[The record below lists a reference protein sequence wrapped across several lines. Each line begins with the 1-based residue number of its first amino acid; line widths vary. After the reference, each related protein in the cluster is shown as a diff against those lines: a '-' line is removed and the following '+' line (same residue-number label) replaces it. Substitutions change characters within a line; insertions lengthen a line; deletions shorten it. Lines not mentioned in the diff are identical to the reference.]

1 MALYRTEGPFL
12 HNISVFTSPAR
23 LEAGKTFVIEV
34 KGNLAGRSNQPP
46 GILGLSSQAL
56 TYVTVESLGMTLK
69 VNVMD
74 DGSFTVSSDWILNV
88 AGKYE
93 INITVSNPLSTLSS
107 TLHLYILP
115 PFPGNLTVSLLHG
128 PLNVP
133 SCIPTVHL
141 DSDGVTEG
149 VAAYWADPVTLQAFK
164 WTFESEGVH
173 AVSVNASCLYGWKQ
187 KTIHVVVLSP
197 GCSHLKGILCGNHLT
212 SAVRIFAARQAY
224 PTNTDIIFQAV
235 TDVPDPVFVWHF
247 GDYTS
252 ATTTSRI
259 ITRKYL
265 KPGRYN
271 VSVIMS
277 HGKMA
282 VTSDMF
288 PVVVQRTV
296 KLNRLVHRASVL
308 QNHTVVF
315 SCRVNMGTDINFLW
329 SFGDGT
335 SRSGQSTERHI
346 FHRTGEF
353 RVEVTASNLVSSAS
367 LSSHIFV
374 VDQPC
379 QPPPVK
385 NMGPLKLQVR
395 RYEVVHLGVTYE
407 TEVDCDVSR
416 GLRYSW
422 TLFDSA
428 GQAVPL
434 PLTDTHRQILI
445 VQSHLLEYDTY
456 TATARVQVVGSVVYS
471 NYSVKVQVMPSPP
484 VAFIQGG
491 TNIFLNNRNTIVTLD
506 GQASYDPDFPT
517 NPLSYSWACKPVST
531 ITSSCFNQHIPTS
544 SLVLKFPASFLKTN
558 FDQFQFTLTVQ
569 SGERS
574 ASSETFLTV
583 TSNLIGKLS
592 IYCPE
597 CRGDRVNWDQS
608 FSVGT
613 VCEACHIPAR
623 HIQYT
628 WSLYLVNASS
638 KPFTEV
644 PFCHTVDLS
653 TMSAIMESPATSTL
667 HPPVTNVSQN
677 TQTTPYSSSSAVTVA
692 TFETRNGDVDLADS
706 GASTTRSGDTSD
718 KAALPESSPRVLNN
732 DGVLY
737 SDYLIQGD
745 ISSETSV
752 ESDSS
757 ADWDFSFRVLESSNA
772 GGRLDP
778 DYGAP
783 FPNAEEGDPGMSA
796 GRPRGEDGERFSA
809 GDVSMFDMGLH
820 KDEGSNLVD
829 SKPFVAIQAPTLLD
843 LPRNPLNRGLF
854 ESFTYTGISC
864 SFLKIK
870 PFSLRPRSRY
880 MLEVTA
886 KSQSRRLGRTQLFL
900 QTNPVP
906 EGLACQVQPVRGLE
920 LHTHFSIFCTSGK
933 EDLVYEYSFS
943 VGDRLPRTLY
953 QGRDFQYY
961 FSLPSGDP
969 RDDYKVTIYTEIRSS
984 TYGSA
989 TKPCPVTVQVQPSFL
1004 RDTSSSS
1011 SHHDPDLEL
1020 SESGLRN
1027 LSALV
1032 QLGNSMEI
1040 RNYISLLTSI
1050 LNRLSLETEA
1060 NTHAQRH
1067 MRTVLI
1073 RTLCEL
1079 ESSDQESMT
1088 DNICILN
1095 DLLRVTSQVT
1105 LASAKRVTAHIQMM
1119 SEQFS
1124 ASSAYRHYIIN
1135 QKVLNTALTLLSHSL
1150 QVVTTCTFTPDITQ
1164 EDSTADGNLRND
1176 ENTPNSTAVNSSTSG
1191 HIKQGRSPPAKQAV
1205 MLVADI
1211 LQAASELMLKYIL
1224 FHETKEHRVS
1234 SSLINL
1240 YAASQ
1245 NNTSTV
1251 INSGSV
1257 RVYMPASFIQI
1268 LFLQHGPCV
1277 LTVLTELA
1285 HSPYTW
1291 ANPTQVSGPVVDLSL
1306 YKCNTRR
1313 RIHVSSLIQPFNTEL
1328 RHTQR
1333 NKSSSWEF
1341 ALLRSRVNYHS
1352 FNITQEHLLQSIQF
1366 TLLFRPTT
1374 KKAFPLMVL
1383 FRMFEKPTPRMH
1395 HLRKIYRWES
1405 NTSRITLPSS
1415 YLSAAGVGHL
1425 ALLNADFGK
1434 APRANHLTEE
1444 ISYSLTVDSSLCL
1457 SWDGQQ
1463 GAWTHQGC
1471 RTQLADTDSAVS
1483 CSCHRLR
1490 PLTVK
1495 QQQIQSIHSTA
1506 DVNPFLSASTDLT
1519 VLGMLLLF
1527 VCLYVAG
1534 LAACK
1539 RADVVATQSQ
1549 RVHYLSDNSASDP
1562 YLYAVTTH
1570 TGLSSAARMSA
1581 KVYISLY
1588 GEDGFSQTKEL
1599 HVPGCTLF
1607 RRNSKDIFI
1616 LSAAE
1621 SLGPVWGVHIWH
1633 DNSGPS
1639 PDWYLTQ
1646 VEVSEVLRGHV
1657 VGCSWLFAAQCWL
1670 AANKGDGRVERML
1683 RVCTQG
1689 INFAQMLRLKLN
1701 DYLADFH
1708 TWVSVYSCPSPSS
1721 FTHTQRLSVCL
1732 LLLLGY
1738 ACVGAVIVAQT
1749 DDQPLFAL
1757 GFVDVSAGAVTNG
1770 LVSVV
1775 AVLPVATAVSFLFR
1789 LRAVQPTG
1797 SRVHRV
1803 KCRKTEKEYSE
1814 DPLSLSDG
1822 TFDRRL
1828 SWSSL
1833 QQWDE
1838 SWMQKYQ
1845 DADLSVSYSNVD
1857 EAPHKNKSEFL
1868 PGSSRFH
1875 ETQRACLSRAKDEG
1889 QKEKGLQGRCSP
1901 DSSSERGSYYDATD
1915 KLRERP
1921 TCQRRVCLAWT
1932 LCLLL
1937 SLSCLVLS
1945 AVLGMRFNSGKVL
1958 LWVHSLFISLMSCI
1972 FIIQPALI
1980 LAVALAVSCWHR
1992 KTSDFHTFF
2001 RLREFNIEAMKLW
2014 SHRGINGAEEQLT
2027 ESAFTYRRRSH
2038 LKKLLRARR
2047 RARYLGLVRPPTL
2060 AELRKTHRRKRREAV
2075 IHKTLRD
2082 LSLSVAMLSLMMCIT
2097 YDSSF
2102 REHYQLNRAVRR
2114 HFVRNRDHSFMLI
2127 QKHTEWWNWS
2137 QTGLIES
2144 LYEHTSAQT
2153 EVSYDFKLQRDL
2165 KLQVGEENSDYQPHI
2180 VIGEPILQKI
2190 EISDTS
2196 PTEVPVMTST
2206 TLCGRLSCYSG
2217 PSATVGLG
2225 HTKSDSASKLKLLRS
2240 AGWLDG
2246 RTVALKVQ
2254 FTLYSPAPNLF
2265 TSVTLLAER
2274 SPTGVLLPSVEV
2286 HSVRVHHTPTAWDYA
2301 VMVCKLLFLFL
2312 SLIQISCQV
2321 SSMGQQGLIGYW
2333 TTPCSW
2339 VEVGVPTATLVHYV
2353 CHIYHSAVI
2362 MSVAEL
2368 LERNNHRGRVDV
2380 RLLASWE
2387 QFLRTLRGIM
2397 LFLLTIKCV
2406 AVLRVNRTFATPAKL
2421 LSRLFSSLLWPM
2433 ISGVILLMASSCLGH
2448 LLHIQSSWAVSP
2460 IHVLLRT
2467 LPCVLYRG
2475 LRATSNN
2482 RGLLHSDCD
2491 VFTCG
2496 VLYLS
2501 AVVWTAV
2508 VIGVMSSLV
2517 RSARRSHSRRNLI
2530 TIAELAN
2537 YIRLRV
2543 SELTT
2548 GQHEEARIDNHT
2560 EGRAYYLEECE
2571 SLVDEL
2577 LFRLNALSD
2586 SLHLKAHR
2594 YRKES
2599 PVISLTPEPSNMDS
2613 QGSARSQ
2620 IIMNGT
2626 HSDDQCLL
2634 NLGGTSTMSHLFRSQ
2649 ANKDI
2654 LQQRG
2659 QTGCNPSSNF
2669 VVASDDSLKG
2679 KKCPESAGK
2688 SQTAYTTSPPEVVVK
2703 VLVHEDPAR
2712 AVPDKH

>member
-1 MALYRTEGPFL
+1 MHSCRSRCTCSSLLFSRSLPLEASSSITVHPEFRSIVEARVRAVMLRAFVFFALHSLSALASSSGQQSSPWFIGCVSASSSLGFHGPTGVGARDLDPVASQDGSMALYRTEGPFL

-34 KGNLAGRSNQPP
+34 KGNLAGR
-46 GILGLSSQAL
+46 ILGLSSQAL

-69 VNVMD
+69 VNVTD

-93 INITVSNPLSTLSS
+93 ISKFTRE
-107 TLHLYILP
+107 
-115 PFPGNLTVSLLHG
+115 NLMS
-128 PLNVP
+128 
-133 SCIPTVHL
+133 
-141 DSDGVTEG
+141 
-149 VAAYWADPVTLQAFK
+149 
-164 WTFESEGVH
+164 
-173 AVSVNASCLYGWKQ
+173 
-187 KTIHVVVLSP
+187 
-197 GCSHLKGILCGNHLT
+197 
-212 SAVRIFAARQAY
+212 VRIFAARQAY

-252 ATTTSRI
+252 ATTTSRT

-367 LSSHIFV
+367 LSSRIFV

-395 RYEVVHLGVTYE
+395 RYEAVHLGVTYE

-422 TLFDSA
+422 TLCDSA
-428 GQAVPL
+428 GQAVLL

-544 SLVLKFPASFLKTN
+544 SPVLKFPASFLKTN

-583 TSNLIGKLS
+583 TSNLVGKLS

-608 FSVGT
+608 FSVGA
-613 VCEACHIPAR
+613 VCEDCHIPAQ

-628 WSLYLVNASS
+628 WSLFLVNASS

-644 PFCHTVDLS
+644 PFCYTVDLS

-667 HPPVTNVSQN
+667 HLPVTNVSQN
-677 TQTTPYSSSSAVTVA
+677 TQTTPYSSSSPVTVA
-692 TFETRNGDVDLADS
+692 TFETR
-706 GASTTRSGDTSD
+706 
-718 KAALPESSPRVLNN
+718 KAYHSVTKCDFFPHPAGLPESSPRVLNN

-745 ISSETSV
+745 ISSEISV
-752 ESDSS
+752 EPDSS
-757 ADWDFSFRVLESSNA
+757 ADWDFSFRVLESGNA
-772 GGRLDP
+772 SGRL

-783 FPNAEEGDPGMSA
+783 FPNTEEGDPGMSA
-796 GRPRGEDGERFSA
+796 GRPRGEDGESFSA
-809 GDVSMFDMGLH
+809 GDVLMFDMGLH

-886 KSQSRRLGRTQLFL
+886 KSQSRRVGRTQLFL

-1004 RDTSSSS
+1004 RDASSSS

-1032 QLGNSMEI
+1032 QLGNSVEI

-1060 NTHAQRH
+1060 NTHAQTH

-1079 ESSDQESMT
+1079 ESSDQVSMT

-1124 ASSAYRHYIIN
+1124 ASSAYRRYIIN
-1135 QKVLNTALTLLSHSL
+1135 QKVLNTALTLLSRSL

-1191 HIKQGRSPPAKQAV
+1191 HIKQGSSPPAKQAV

-1211 LQAASELMLKYIL
+1211 LQAASELMLVRQNTFKTISPQ
-1224 FHETKEHRVS
+1224 VS

-1291 ANPTQVSGPVVDLSL
+1291 ANPTQLSGPVVDLSL

-1341 ALLRSRVNYHS
+1341 TLLRSRVNYHS
-1352 FNITQEHLLQSIQF
+1352 FNITQEHLLQSIQ
-1366 TLLFRPTT
+1366 LNLVFRPTT

-1395 HLRKIYRWES
+1395 HLHKIYRCES

-1506 DVNPFLSASTDLT
+1506 DVNSFLSASTDLT

-1527 VCLYVAG
+1527 VCLYFAG

-1562 YLYAVTTH
+1562 YLYAVTTR

-1599 HVPGCTLF
+1599 QVPGCTLF
-1607 RRNSKDIFI
+1607 RRNSKETFI

-1670 AANKGDGRVERML
+1670 AASKGDGRVERML

-1721 FTHTQRLSVCL
+1721 FTHTERLSVCL

-1814 DPLSLSDG
+1814 GKLPLC
-1822 TFDRRL
+1822 
-1828 SWSSL
+1828 
-1833 QQWDE
+1833 
-1838 SWMQKYQ
+1838 
-1845 DADLSVSYSNVD
+1845 A
-1857 EAPHKNKSEFL
+1857 
-1868 PGSSRFH
+1868 
-1875 ETQRACLSRAKDEG
+1875 
-1889 QKEKGLQGRCSP
+1889 
-1901 DSSSERGSYYDATD
+1901 
-1915 KLRERP
+1915 
-1921 TCQRRVCLAWT
+1921 
-1932 LCLLL
+1932 
-1937 SLSCLVLS
+1937 
-1945 AVLGMRFNSGKVL
+1945 
-1958 LWVHSLFISLMSCI
+1958 
-1972 FIIQPALI
+1972 
-1980 LAVALAVSCWHR
+1980 
-1992 KTSDFHTFF
+1992 
-2001 RLREFNIEAMKLW
+2001 
-2014 SHRGINGAEEQLT
+2014 
-2027 ESAFTYRRRSH
+2027 
-2038 LKKLLRARR
+2038 
-2047 RARYLGLVRPPTL
+2047 
-2060 AELRKTHRRKRREAV
+2060 RKRREAL

-2082 LSLSVAMLSLMMCIT
+2082 LSLSVVMLSLMMCIT

-2102 REHYQLNRAVRR
+2102 RDHYQLNRAVRR
-2114 HFVRNRDHSFMLI
+2114 HFVRNRDHSFMSI
-2127 QKHTEWWNWS
+2127 QKHAEWWNWS

-2144 LYEHTSAQT
+2144 LYEHTSAKT

-2165 KLQVGEENSDYQPHI
+2165 KLQVA
-2180 VIGEPILQKI
+2180 VL
-2190 EISDTS
+2190 
-2196 PTEVPVMTST
+2196 
-2206 TLCGRLSCYSG
+2206 LLSCR
-2217 PSATVGLG
+2217 
-2225 HTKSDSASKLKLLRS
+2225 SDSASKLKLLRS
-2240 AGWLDG
+2240 AGWLDR

-2254 FTLYSPAPNLF
+2254 FTLYSPTPNLF

-2368 LERNNHRGRVDV
+2368 LERNNHRGRVDIC
-2380 RLLASWE
+2380 LPL

-2421 LSRLFSSLLWPM
+2421 LARLFSSLLWPM

-2508 VIGVMSSLV
+2508 VHV
-2517 RSARRSHSRRNLI
+2517 SHII
-2530 TIAELAN
+2530 TFCLCGW
-2537 YIRLRV
+2537 LLCFV
-2543 SELTT
+2543 CVCTFPFF
-2548 GQHEEARIDNHT
+2548 Q
-2560 EGRAYYLEECE
+2560 AYYLEECE

-2594 YRKES
+2594 YREGS
-2599 PVISLTPEPSNMDS
+2599 PVISPTPEPSNMDS
-2613 QGSARSQ
+2613 QVNPS
-2620 IIMNGT
+2620 IYV
-2626 HSDDQCLL
+2626 
-2634 NLGGTSTMSHLFRSQ
+2634 SQ

-2688 SQTAYTTSPPEVVVK
+2688 SQTTYTTSPPEVLVK
-2703 VLVHEDPAR
+2703 VLVHEDPGR

>member
-1 MALYRTEGPFL
+1 
-12 HNISVFTSPAR
+12 
-23 LEAGKTFVIEV
+23 
-34 KGNLAGRSNQPP
+34 LACTKNR
-46 GILGLSSQAL
+46 
-56 TYVTVESLGMTLK
+56 K
-69 VNVMD
+69 
-74 DGSFTVSSDWILNV
+74 
-88 AGKYE
+88 
-93 INITVSNPLSTLSS
+93 
-107 TLHLYILP
+107 
-115 PFPGNLTVSLLHG
+115 
-128 PLNVP
+128 
-133 SCIPTVHL
+133 
-141 DSDGVTEG
+141 
-149 VAAYWADPVTLQAFK
+149 
-164 WTFESEGVH
+164 
-173 AVSVNASCLYGWKQ
+173 
-187 KTIHVVVLSP
+187 LSP
-197 GCSHLKGILCGNHLT
+197 QVRLNLK
-212 SAVRIFAARQAY
+212 RIFAARQAY

-288 PVVVQRTV
+288 PVVIQRTV

-558 FDQFQFTLTVQ
+558 FDHFQFTLTVQ

-718 KAALPESSPRVLNN
+718 KAGVLLSSPRVLNN

-772 GGRLDP
+772 GGRL

-1191 HIKQGRSPPAKQAV
+1191 HIKQGRSPPEKQAV

-1211 LQAASELMLKYIL
+1211 LQAASELMLVRQNTFKTISPQ
-1224 FHETKEHRVS
+1224 VS

-1670 AANKGDGRVERML
+1670 AVNKGDGRVERML

-1797 SRVHRV
+1797 SRVQRV

-1814 DPLSLSDG
+1814 GKLPLC
-1822 TFDRRL
+1822 
-1828 SWSSL
+1828 
-1833 QQWDE
+1833 
-1838 SWMQKYQ
+1838 
-1845 DADLSVSYSNVD
+1845 A
-1857 EAPHKNKSEFL
+1857 
-1868 PGSSRFH
+1868 
-1875 ETQRACLSRAKDEG
+1875 
-1889 QKEKGLQGRCSP
+1889 
-1901 DSSSERGSYYDATD
+1901 
-1915 KLRERP
+1915 
-1921 TCQRRVCLAWT
+1921 
-1932 LCLLL
+1932 
-1937 SLSCLVLS
+1937 
-1945 AVLGMRFNSGKVL
+1945 
-1958 LWVHSLFISLMSCI
+1958 
-1972 FIIQPALI
+1972 
-1980 LAVALAVSCWHR
+1980 
-1992 KTSDFHTFF
+1992 
-2001 RLREFNIEAMKLW
+2001 
-2014 SHRGINGAEEQLT
+2014 
-2027 ESAFTYRRRSH
+2027 
-2038 LKKLLRARR
+2038 
-2047 RARYLGLVRPPTL
+2047 
-2060 AELRKTHRRKRREAV
+2060 RKRREAV

-2144 LYEHTSAQT
+2144 LYEHTS
-2153 EVSYDFKLQRDL
+2153 
-2165 KLQVGEENSDYQPHI
+2165 PHI

-2196 PTEVPVMTST
+2196 PTEVF
-2206 TLCGRLSCYSG
+2206 LLLSCR
-2217 PSATVGLG
+2217 
-2225 HTKSDSASKLKLLRS
+2225 SDSASKLKLLRS

-2274 SPTGVLLPSVEV
+2274 SPTGVLLPSLEV

-2380 RLLASWE
+2380 QICFPL

-2508 VIGVMSSLV
+2508 VHV
-2517 RSARRSHSRRNLI
+2517 SHNI
-2530 TIAELAN
+2530 TFCLCGW
-2537 YIRLRV
+2537 LLCFV
-2543 SELTT
+2543 LFCTFPFF
-2548 GQHEEARIDNHT
+2548 Q
-2560 EGRAYYLEECE
+2560 AYYLEECE

-2599 PVISLTPEPSNMDS
+2599 PVISPTPEPSNMDS
-2613 QGSARSQ
+2613 QVNPS
-2620 IIMNGT
+2620 IYV
-2626 HSDDQCLL
+2626 
-2634 NLGGTSTMSHLFRSQ
+2634 SQ

-2688 SQTAYTTSPPEVVVK
+2688 SQTTYTTSPPEVVVK

>member
-34 KGNLAGRSNQPP
+34 KGNLAGRPNQPS

-56 TYVTVESLGMTLK
+56 FYVTVESLGMTLK
-69 VNVMD
+69 VNVTD

-93 INITVSNPLSTLSS
+93 ISKFTREHFMFLLMIFSSVNYSRKGPSVSNPVCS
-107 TLHLYILP
+107 I
-115 PFPGNLTVSLLHG
+115 
-128 PLNVP
+128 
-133 SCIPTVHL
+133 CIF
-141 DSDGVTEG
+141 S
-149 VAAYWADPVTLQAFK
+149 
-164 WTFESEGVH
+164 
-173 AVSVNASCLYGWKQ
+173 
-187 KTIHVVVLSP
+187 
-197 GCSHLKGILCGNHLT
+197 
-212 SAVRIFAARQAY
+212 VRIFAARQAY

-235 TDVPDPVFVWHF
+235 TDVPDPVEFVWHF

-252 ATTTSRI
+252 ATTTSRT

-271 VSVIMS
+271 VSVTMS

-296 KLNRLVHRASVL
+296 KLNKLVHRASVL

-315 SCRVNMGTDINFLW
+315 SCQVNVGTDVNFLW

-346 FHRTGEF
+346 FHRMGEF

-385 NMGPLKLQVR
+385 NMGPLKLQVQ

-428 GQAVPL
+428 GRAVPL
-434 PLTDTHRQILI
+434 RLTDTHRQTLI
-445 VQSHLLEYDTY
+445 VQSHLLQYDTY

-544 SLVLKFPASFLKTN
+544 SPVLKFPASFLKTN

-569 SGERS
+569 SRESS

-608 FSVGT
+608 FSVSA
-613 VCEACHIPAR
+613 VCEDCHIPAQ

-638 KPFTEV
+638 KPFTEGKFTYHSV
-644 PFCHTVDLS
+644 IKCDFFPHLAGLS
-653 TMSAIMESPATSTL
+653 
-667 HPPVTNVSQN
+667 
-677 TQTTPYSSSSAVTVA
+677 
-692 TFETRNGDVDLADS
+692 
-706 GASTTRSGDTSD
+706 
-718 KAALPESSPRVLNN
+718 ESSPRVLNN

-745 ISSETSV
+745 SSEIPV
-752 ESDSS
+752 EPDSS
-757 ADWDFSFRVLESSNA
+757 ADWDFSFPLLESGNA
-772 GGRLDP
+772 G

-796 GRPRGEDGERFSA
+796 GRPRGEDGESLSA

-820 KDEGSNLVD
+820 EDEGSNLVD

-854 ESFTYTGISC
+854 ESFTYTGISR

-870 PFSLRPRSRY
+870 PFSLRPGSRY

-900 QTNPVP
+900 KTNPVP

-920 LHTHFSIFCTSGK
+920 LHTHFSIFCTSGR
-933 EDLVYEYSFS
+933 EDLLYEYSFS

-1027 LSALV
+1027 LSAVV
-1032 QLGNSMEI
+1032 QLGNSVEI

-1105 LASAKRVTAHIQMM
+1105 VASAKRVTAHIQMI

-1124 ASSAYRHYIIN
+1124 TSSAPRRYLIN

-1150 QVVTTCTFTPDITQ
+1150 RVVTTCTFTPDITQ
-1164 EDSTADGNLRND
+1164 EDSTADENLRND
-1176 ENTPNSTAVNSSTSG
+1176 ENTPNSTAVNSSTGG
-1191 HIKQGRSPPAKQAV
+1191 HIKQGSSTPAKQAV
-1205 MLVADI
+1205 TLVADI
-1211 LQAASELMLKYIL
+1211 LQAAPELMLYIL

-1245 NNTSTV
+1245 NNKSTV

-1257 RVYMPASFIQI
+1257 RVHMPASFIQI

-1291 ANPTQVSGPVVDLSL
+1291 ANPTQLSGPVVDLSL

-1313 RIHVSSLIQPFNTEL
+1313 RIHISSLIQPINTEL

-1341 ALLRSRVNYHS
+1341 TLLRSRVNYHS
-1352 FNITQEHLLQSIQF
+1352 FNINQEHLLQSIQL
-1366 TLLFRPTT
+1366 TLVFRPTT

-1395 HLRKIYRWES
+1395 HLHKIYRWES

-1415 YLSAAGVGHL
+1415 YLNAAGVGHL

-1471 RTQLADTDSAVS
+1471 RTQLADTDSTVR

-1490 PLTVK
+1490 LLTVK

-1506 DVNPFLSASTDLT
+1506 DVDLFLSASTDLT

-1527 VCLYVAG
+1527 VCLYVTG
-1534 LAACK
+1534 LVACK

-1599 HVPGCTLF
+1599 QVPGCTLF
-1607 RRNSKDIFI
+1607 RRNSKDTFI

-1621 SLGPVWGVHIWH
+1621 SLGPVWAVHIWH

-1670 AANKGDGRVERML
+1670 AASKGDGRVERML

-1689 INFAQMLRLKLN
+1689 INFAQMLRLKLY

-1738 ACVGAVIVAQT
+1738 ACVGAVIAAQT
-1749 DDQPLFAL
+1749 DDQLLFVL

-1797 SRVHRV
+1797 SRVQRA
-1803 KCRKTEKEYSE
+1803 KGRKTEKEYSE
-1814 DPLSLSDG
+1814 D
-1822 TFDRRL
+1822 
-1828 SWSSL
+1828 
-1833 QQWDE
+1833 
-1838 SWMQKYQ
+1838 
-1845 DADLSVSYSNVD
+1845 LSVSYSNAD
-1857 EAPHKNKSEFL
+1857 EAPHKKQSEFL
-1868 PGSSRFH
+1868 PDSSTFH

-1889 QKEKGLQGRCSP
+1889 QKEKDRQGRCSP
-1901 DSSSERGSYYDATD
+1901 DSSSERRSYYDDID

-1921 TCQRRVCLAWT
+1921 TCQWCVYLAWT

-1945 AVLGMRFNSGKVL
+1945 ALLGMRFNSGKVL

-1980 LAVALAVSCWHR
+1980 LAVAMAVSCWHR
-1992 KTSDFHTFF
+1992 KTSEFHTFF
-2001 RLREFNIEAMKLW
+2001 KTREFNIEALKLW

-2027 ESAFTYRRRSH
+2027 ESAFPHKRRSH
-2038 LKKLLRARR
+2038 LKKLLGARR

-2060 AELRKTHRRKRREAV
+2060 AELRKTHRRKRREAL

-2102 REHYQLNRAVRR
+2102 RDHYQLNRAVRR
-2114 HFVRNRDHSFMLI
+2114 HFVRNHDNSFMSI
-2127 QKHTEWWNWS
+2127 QKHVDWWNWS
-2137 QTGLIES
+2137 QTALIES
-2144 LYEHTSAQT
+2144 LYEHTSPKT
-2153 EVSYDFKLQRDL
+2153 E
-2165 KLQVGEENSDYQPHI
+2165 PHI

-2196 PTEVPVMTST
+2196 PAEVLMITPAV
-2206 TLCGRLSCYSG
+2206 LLLSCR
-2217 PSATVGLG
+2217 
-2225 HTKSDSASKLKLLRS
+2225 SDSASKLKLLRS

-2246 RTVALKVQ
+2246 RTVGLKVQ

-2265 TSVTLLAER
+2265 TSMTLLAEQ

-2301 VMVCKLLFLFL
+2301 VIVCKLLFLFL

-2339 VEVGVPTATLVHYV
+2339 VEVGVPTAALVHYV
-2353 CHIYHSAVI
+2353 CHIYHSTVI

-2368 LERNNHRGRVDV
+2368 LERNNDVDV

-2406 AVLRVNRTFATPAKL
+2406 AVLRVNRTFATSATL
-2421 LSRLFSSLLWPM
+2421 LARLLSSLLWPM
-2433 ISGVILLMASSCLGH
+2433 ISGVILLIASSCLGH

-2460 IHVLLRT
+2460 FHVLLRT
-2467 LPCVLYRG
+2467 LPCILYRG
-2475 LRATSNN
+2475 LGATSNN
-2482 RGLLHSDCD
+2482 RGLLQSDCD

-2496 VLYLS
+2496 FLYLS

-2508 VIGVMSSLV
+2508 VHVSYI
-2517 RSARRSHSRRNLI
+2517 I
-2530 TIAELAN
+2530 TFLFMW
-2537 YIRLRV
+2537 
-2543 SELTT
+2543 LTFPFF
-2548 GQHEEARIDNHT
+2548 Q
-2560 EGRAYYLEECE
+2560 AYYLKECE

-2586 SLHLKAHR
+2586 SLHHKAHR
-2594 YRKES
+2594 YREDS
-2599 PVISLTPEPSNMDS
+2599 PVISPTPEPSNMDS
-2613 QGSARSQ
+2613 QVNQS
-2620 IIMNGT
+2620 IYV
-2626 HSDDQCLL
+2626 
-2634 NLGGTSTMSHLFRSQ
+2634 SQ

-2669 VVASDDSLKG
+2669 VVASDDGLKS
-2679 KKCPESAGK
+2679 KNCPESAGK
-2688 SQTAYTTSPPEVVVK
+2688 SQIAYTGSPQDVVVN
-2703 VLVHEDPAR
+2703 VLVHEEPRR

>member
-1 MALYRTEGPFL
+1 ADMLRAFVFFALHSLSALASSSGQQSSPWFIGCVGASSSLGFHGPTGAGARDLDPVACSAHCLDEGMALYRTEGPFL

-23 LEAGKTFVIEV
+23 LEAGKTFVTEV
-34 KGNLAGRSNQPP
+34 KGNLAGRPNQPS

-56 TYVTVESLGMTLK
+56 FYVTVESLGMTLK
-69 VNVMD
+69 VNVTD

-93 INITVSNPLSTLSS
+93 ISKFTREHFMFLLMIFSSVNYSRKGPSVSNPVCS
-107 TLHLYILP
+107 I
-115 PFPGNLTVSLLHG
+115 
-128 PLNVP
+128 
-133 SCIPTVHL
+133 CIF
-141 DSDGVTEG
+141 S
-149 VAAYWADPVTLQAFK
+149 
-164 WTFESEGVH
+164 
-173 AVSVNASCLYGWKQ
+173 
-187 KTIHVVVLSP
+187 
-197 GCSHLKGILCGNHLT
+197 
-212 SAVRIFAARQAY
+212 VRIFAARQAY

-235 TDVPDPVFVWHF
+235 TDVPDPVEFVWHF

-252 ATTTSRI
+252 ATTTSRT

-271 VSVIMS
+271 VSVTMS

-296 KLNRLVHRASVL
+296 KLNKLVHRASVL

-315 SCRVNMGTDINFLW
+315 SCQVNMGTDVNFLW

-346 FHRTGEF
+346 FHRMGEF

-395 RYEVVHLGVTYE
+395 RYDVVHLGVTYE

-428 GQAVPL
+428 GRAVSL
-434 PLTDTHRQILI
+434 RLTDTHRQTLV
-445 VQSHLLEYDTY
+445 VQSHLLQYDTY

-531 ITSSCFNQHIPTS
+531 ITSSCFKQHIPTS
-544 SLVLKFPASFLKTN
+544 SPVLKFPASFLKTN

-569 SGERS
+569 SRESS

-608 FSVGT
+608 LSVSA
-613 VCEACHIPAR
+613 VCEDCHIPAQ

-638 KPFTEV
+638 KPFTEGK
-644 PFCHTVDLS
+644 FTVIKCDFFPHLAGLS
-653 TMSAIMESPATSTL
+653 
-667 HPPVTNVSQN
+667 
-677 TQTTPYSSSSAVTVA
+677 
-692 TFETRNGDVDLADS
+692 
-706 GASTTRSGDTSD
+706 
-718 KAALPESSPRVLNN
+718 ESSPRVLNN

-745 ISSETSV
+745 ISSEIPV
-752 ESDSS
+752 EPDSS
-757 ADWDFSFRVLESSNA
+757 ADWDFSFPLLESGNA
-772 GGRLDP
+772 G

-796 GRPRGEDGERFSA
+796 GRPRGEDGESFSA

-820 KDEGSNLVD
+820 EDEGSNLVD

-854 ESFTYTGISC
+854 ESFTYTGISR

-870 PFSLRPRSRY
+870 PFSLRPGSRY

-886 KSQSRRLGRTQLFL
+886 KSQSRRLGRIQLFL
-900 QTNPVP
+900 KTNPVP

-920 LHTHFSIFCTSGK
+920 LHTHFSIFCTSGR
-933 EDLVYEYSFS
+933 EDLLYEYSFS

-1027 LSALV
+1027 LSAVV
-1032 QLGNSMEI
+1032 QLGNSVEI

-1105 LASAKRVTAHIQMM
+1105 VASAKRVTAHIQMI

-1124 ASSAYRHYIIN
+1124 ASSAPHRYLIN

-1150 QVVTTCTFTPDITQ
+1150 RVVTTCTFTPDITQ
-1164 EDSTADGNLRND
+1164 EDSTADENLRND
-1176 ENTPNSTAVNSSTSG
+1176 ENTPNSTAVNSSTGG
-1191 HIKQGRSPPAKQAV
+1191 HIKQGSSTPAKQAV
-1205 MLVADI
+1205 TLVADI
-1211 LQAASELMLKYIL
+1211 LQAASELMLVRQNTLKTISPQI
-1224 FHETKEHRVS
+1224 S

-1257 RVYMPASFIQI
+1257 RVHMPASFIQI
-1268 LFLQHGPCV
+1268 LFLQHGPCI

-1291 ANPTQVSGPVVDLSL
+1291 ANPTQLSGPVVDLSL

-1313 RIHVSSLIQPFNTEL
+1313 RIHISSLIQPINTEL

-1341 ALLRSRVNYHS
+1341 TLLRSRVNYHS
-1352 FNITQEHLLQSIQF
+1352 FNINQEHLLQSIQL
-1366 TLLFRPTT
+1366 TLVFRPTT

-1395 HLRKIYRWES
+1395 HLHKIYRWES

-1415 YLSAAGVGHL
+1415 YLNAAGVGHL

-1471 RTQLADTDSAVS
+1471 RTQLADTDSTVR

-1495 QQQIQSIHSTA
+1495 QQQIQSIYSTA

-1534 LAACK
+1534 LVACK

-1599 HVPGCTLF
+1599 QVPGCTLF
-1607 RRNSKDIFI
+1607 RRNSKDTFI

-1621 SLGPVWGVHIWH
+1621 SLGPVWAVHIWH

-1670 AANKGDGRVERML
+1670 AASKGDGRVQRML
-1683 RVCTQG
+1683 RVCTQR
-1689 INFAQMLRLKLN
+1689 INFAQMLRLKLY

-1749 DDQPLFAL
+1749 DDQLLFAL

-1789 LRAVQPTG
+1789 LRVVQPTG
-1797 SRVHRV
+1797 SRVQRA
-1803 KCRKTEKEYSE
+1803 KGRKTEKEYSE
-1814 DPLSLSDG
+1814 D
-1822 TFDRRL
+1822 
-1828 SWSSL
+1828 
-1833 QQWDE
+1833 
-1838 SWMQKYQ
+1838 
-1845 DADLSVSYSNVD
+1845 LSVSYSNAD
-1857 EAPHKNKSEFL
+1857 EAPHKKQSEFL
-1868 PGSSRFH
+1868 PDSSTFH
-1875 ETQRACLSRAKDEG
+1875 ETQRTCLSRAKDEG
-1889 QKEKGLQGRCSP
+1889 QKEKDRQGRCSP
-1901 DSSSERGSYYDATD
+1901 DSSSERRSYYDDID

-1921 TCQRRVCLAWT
+1921 TCQWCVYLAWT
-1932 LCLLL
+1932 VCLLL

-1980 LAVALAVSCWHR
+1980 LAVAMAVSCWHR
-1992 KTSDFHTFF
+1992 KTSEFHTFF
-2001 RLREFNIEAMKLW
+2001 RTREFNIEALKLW

-2027 ESAFTYRRRSH
+2027 ESAFPHKRRSH
-2038 LKKLLRARR
+2038 LKKLLGARR

-2060 AELRKTHRRKRREAV
+2060 AELRKTHRRKRREAL

-2102 REHYQLNRAVRR
+2102 RDHYQLNRAVRR
-2114 HFVRNRDHSFMLI
+2114 HFVRNHDNSFMSI
-2127 QKHTEWWNWS
+2127 QKHVDWWNWS
-2137 QTGLIES
+2137 QTALIES
-2144 LYEHTSAQT
+2144 LYEHTSPKT
-2153 EVSYDFKLQRDL
+2153 E
-2165 KLQVGEENSDYQPHI
+2165 PHI

-2196 PTEVPVMTST
+2196 PAEVLMITPAV
-2206 TLCGRLSCYSG
+2206 LLLSCR
-2217 PSATVGLG
+2217 
-2225 HTKSDSASKLKLLRS
+2225 SDSASKLKLLRS

-2265 TSVTLLAER
+2265 TSMTLLAEQ

-2301 VMVCKLLFLFL
+2301 VIVCKLLFLFL

-2339 VEVGVPTATLVHYV
+2339 VEVGVPTAALVHYV
-2353 CHIYHSAVI
+2353 CHIYHSTVI

-2368 LERNNHRGRVDV
+2368 LERNNDVDV

-2406 AVLRVNRTFATPAKL
+2406 AVLRVNRTFATSATL
-2421 LSRLFSSLLWPM
+2421 LARLLSSLLWPM

-2460 IHVLLRT
+2460 FHVLLRT
-2467 LPCVLYRG
+2467 LPCILYRG
-2475 LRATSNN
+2475 LGATSNN
-2482 RGLLHSDCD
+2482 RGLLQSDCD

-2496 VLYLS
+2496 FLYLS

-2508 VIGVMSSLV
+2508 VHVSYIITFLFMLLV
-2517 RSARRSHSRRNLI
+2517 ALFCFGGFF
-2530 TIAELAN
+2530 TFPFF
-2537 YIRLRV
+2537 
-2543 SELTT
+2543 
-2548 GQHEEARIDNHT
+2548 Q
-2560 EGRAYYLEECE
+2560 AYYLKECE

-2594 YRKES
+2594 YREDS
-2599 PVISLTPEPSNMDS
+2599 PVISPTPEPSNMDS
-2613 QGSARSQ
+2613 QVNQS
-2620 IIMNGT
+2620 IY
-2626 HSDDQCLL
+2626 
-2634 NLGGTSTMSHLFRSQ
+2634 
-2649 ANKDI
+2649 
-2654 LQQRG
+2654 
-2659 QTGCNPSSNF
+2659 
-2669 VVASDDSLKG
+2669 
-2679 KKCPESAGK
+2679 SAGK
-2688 SQTAYTTSPPEVVVK
+2688 SQTAYTGSPQDVVVN
-2703 VLVHEDPAR
+2703 VLVHEEPGR

>member
-1 MALYRTEGPFL
+1 MHSCRSRCTCSSLLFSRSLPLEASSSIAVHPEFRSIVEARVRAVMLRAFVFFALHSLFALASSSGQQSSPWFIGCVSASSSLGFHGPTGVGARDLDPVASQDGSMALYRTEGPFL

-34 KGNLAGRSNQPP
+34 KGNLAGR
-46 GILGLSSQAL
+46 ILGLSSQAL

-69 VNVMD
+69 VNVTD

-93 INITVSNPLSTLSS
+93 ISKFTRE
-107 TLHLYILP
+107 
-115 PFPGNLTVSLLHG
+115 NLMS
-128 PLNVP
+128 
-133 SCIPTVHL
+133 
-141 DSDGVTEG
+141 
-149 VAAYWADPVTLQAFK
+149 
-164 WTFESEGVH
+164 
-173 AVSVNASCLYGWKQ
+173 
-187 KTIHVVVLSP
+187 
-197 GCSHLKGILCGNHLT
+197 
-212 SAVRIFAARQAY
+212 VRIFAARQAY

-252 ATTTSRI
+252 ATTTSRT

-288 PVVVQRTV
+288 PLVVQRTV

-544 SLVLKFPASFLKTN
+544 SPVLKFPASFLKTN
-558 FDQFQFTLTVQ
+558 FDQFQFMLTVQ
-569 SGERS
+569 SRQRS

-608 FSVGT
+608 FSVAA
-613 VCEACHIPAR
+613 VCEDCHIPAR

-644 PFCHTVDLS
+644 PFCYTVDLS
-653 TMSAIMESPATSTL
+653 TMSAIMESPATTTL

-677 TQTTPYSSSSAVTVA
+677 TQTTTYSSSSPVTVA

-706 GASTTRSGDTSD
+706 GASTTRTYHSVTKCDFFPHPAG
-718 KAALPESSPRVLNN
+718 LPESSPRVLNN

-772 GGRLDP
+772 GGRLD
-778 DYGAP
+778 YGAP
-783 FPNAEEGDPGMSA
+783 LPNAEEGDPGMSA
-796 GRPRGEDGERFSA
+796 GRPRGEDGESFSA

-1020 SESGLRN
+1020 SESGVRN

-1032 QLGNSMEI
+1032 QLGNSVEI

-1211 LQAASELMLKYIL
+1211 LQAASELMLVRQNTFKTISPQ
-1224 FHETKEHRVS
+1224 VS

-1341 ALLRSRVNYHS
+1341 TLLRSRVNYHS

-1814 DPLSLSDG
+1814 D
-1822 TFDRRL
+1822 
-1828 SWSSL
+1828 
-1833 QQWDE
+1833 
-1838 SWMQKYQ
+1838 
-1845 DADLSVSYSNVD
+1845 LSVSYSNVD
-1857 EAPHKNKSEFL
+1857 EAPHKKQSEFL
-1868 PGSSRFH
+1868 PDSSRFH

-1921 TCQRRVCLAWT
+1921 TCQRRVYLAWT

-2027 ESAFTYRRRSH
+2027 ESAFPYRRRSH

-2144 LYEHTSAQT
+2144 LYEHTT
-2153 EVSYDFKLQRDL
+2153 
-2165 KLQVGEENSDYQPHI
+2165 PHI

-2196 PTEVPVMTST
+2196 PTEVF
-2206 TLCGRLSCYSG
+2206 LLLSCR
-2217 PSATVGLG
+2217 
-2225 HTKSDSASKLKLLRS
+2225 SDSASKLKLLRS

-2301 VMVCKLLFLFL
+2301 VMVCKLLFLYL

-2333 TTPCSW
+2333 TTPCNW

-2380 RLLASWE
+2380 QICLPL

-2508 VIGVMSSLV
+2508 VHV
-2517 RSARRSHSRRNLI
+2517 SHNI
-2530 TIAELAN
+2530 TFCLCGW
-2537 YIRLRV
+2537 L
-2543 SELTT
+2543 LCFTFPFF
-2548 GQHEEARIDNHT
+2548 Q
-2560 EGRAYYLEECE
+2560 AYYLEECE

-2599 PVISLTPEPSNMDS
+2599 PVISPTPEPSNMDS
-2613 QGSARSQ
+2613 QV
-2620 IIMNGT
+2620 
-2626 HSDDQCLL
+2626 
-2634 NLGGTSTMSHLFRSQ
+2634 
-2649 ANKDI
+2649 
-2654 LQQRG
+2654 
-2659 QTGCNPSSNF
+2659 NPSIYVRQKSDRLHNF
-2669 VVASDDSLKG
+2669 TTR
-2679 KKCPESAGK
+2679 ES
-2688 SQTAYTTSPPEVVVK
+2688 SW
-2703 VLVHEDPAR
+2703 R
-2712 AVPDKH
+2712 